1 MGADSRRPRDTV
13 KMFSEAGRQ
22 ITLEITTRGPIKNS
36 RKLKFRE
43 GIKSNMLSQFQ
54 ILLKKNSGQENLGMV
69 S

>member
-43 GIKSNMLSQFQ
+43 GIKSNMLSDSA
-54 ILLKKNSGQENLGMV
+54 KKNSGQENLGMV